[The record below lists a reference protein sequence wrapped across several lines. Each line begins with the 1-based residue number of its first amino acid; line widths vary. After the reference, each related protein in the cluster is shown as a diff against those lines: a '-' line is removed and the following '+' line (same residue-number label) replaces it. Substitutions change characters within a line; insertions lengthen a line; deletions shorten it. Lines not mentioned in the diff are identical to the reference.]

1 MLNSK
6 MKSYEEIK
14 IIVLNAVNQVLIDN
28 ELTIEK
34 INENKNIISDLQ
46 FSSLM
51 VAQLIMLIQEEV
63 DLEPFSNGYI
73 ISDMHT
79 IADYINVYSG
89 GKQ

>member
-34 INENKNIISDLQ
+34 LMKIRILFLIFNFHLLWLRN
-46 FSSLM
+46 SLCS
-51 VAQLIMLIQEEV
+51 
-63 DLEPFSNGYI
+63 F
-73 ISDMHT
+73 
-79 IADYINVYSG
+79 
-89 GKQ
+89 KKK